1 MAHDTD
7 LREHPL
13 DSQQVFAGRLVR
25 VTVDE
30 VRLPNGEPARREVVH
45 HAGAVAA
52 VPVDAKGAVYLVRQ
66 WRHAAGRALLEIP
79 AGTLSPGESPEECVR
94 RELAEEIGHV
104 PDQLDLLTAMFVAPG
119 YDTEI
124 IHIYLARELRAER
137 CPADEDEN
145 LRVVPMPLG
154 DALAACRDGRICDG
168 KSIAGLFLARDW
180 LRGEWD
186 GRDDGPGR

>member
-1 MAHDTD
+1 MTHDTD
-7 LREHPL
+7 LREHPV

-52 VPVDAKGAVYLVRQ
+52 VPVDAEGGVYLVRQ

-79 AGTLSPGESPEECVR
+79 AGTLGPDESPEECVR
-94 RELAEEIGHV
+94 RELAEEIGYV
-104 PDQLDLLTAMFVAPG
+104 PDRLDLLTAMFVAPG

-137 CPADEDEN
+137 CAADEDEN
-145 LRVVPMPLG
+145 LRVVPMSFE

-168 KSIAGLFLARDW
+168 KSIAGLFLAQDL